1 MHREICTPTQRNE
14 HTIKKGNHAILMT
27 LSLQDVVRCPV
38 CDLLLVQLTDVPW
51 LSRDGYSSWVLFP
64 ASLTA
69 PTSEEW
75 LVQPDGVHVAT
86 SVDTPSFVIVQ
97 VMVSLSVKS
106 VQLMVFVMSSSTS
119 MKPSRHLWIF
129 TSPASQHVCRSVWNF
144 CSQR

>member
-1 MHREICTPTQRNE
+1 
-14 HTIKKGNHAILMT
+14 MT
-27 LSLQDVVRCPV
+27 LNLHDLVFCPV

-51 LSRDGYSSWVLFP
+51 SWSLSRDGYSSWVLFP

-97 VMVSLSVKS
+97 VTVSVSTKS
-106 VQLMVFVMSSSTS
+106 VQVMLFVTSSSTS
-119 MKPSRHLWIF
+119 VKPSRHLWIF
-129 TSPASQHVCRSVWNF
+129 
-144 CSQR
+144 

>member
-1 MHREICTPTQRNE
+1 
-14 HTIKKGNHAILMT
+14 MT
-27 LSLQDVVRCPV
+27 LSLQESVRCPV
-38 CDLLLVQLTDVPW
+38 CDLLLAQLTDVPW
-51 LSRDGYSSWVLFP
+51 SWSLSGDGYSSWVLFP

-97 VMVSLSVKS
+97 VIVSFLVKQ
-106 VQLMVFVMSSSTS
+106 VMLFVTSSSTS

-129 TSPASQHVCRSVWNF
+129 TSPASQ
-144 CSQR
+144 

>member
-1 MHREICTPTQRNE
+1 
-14 HTIKKGNHAILMT
+14 MT
-27 LSLQDVVRCPV
+27 LSLQESVRCPV

-51 LSRDGYSSWVLFP
+51 SWSLSGDGYSSWVLFP

-86 SVDTPSFVIVQ
+86 SVDPFFVIVQ
-97 VMVSLSVKS
+97 VMVSVSTKS
-106 VQLMVFVMSSSTS
+106 VQVMLFVTSSSTS

-129 TSPASQHVCRSVWNF
+129 TAPASQHVCRSVWNV
-144 CSQR
+144 CSQQ

>member
-1 MHREICTPTQRNE
+1 
-14 HTIKKGNHAILMT
+14 MT
-27 LSLQDVVRCPV
+27 LSVQDVVRCPV

-51 LSRDGYSSWVLFP
+51 SWSLSRDGYSSWVLFP

-97 VMVSLSVKS
+97 VTVSVSTKS
-106 VQLMVFVMSSSTS
+106 VQVMLFVTSSSTS
-119 MKPSRHLWIF
+119 VKPSRHLWIF
-129 TSPASQHVCRSVWNF
+129 
-144 CSQR
+144 